1 MAVTM
6 EGLSL
11 SGAFNSLR
19 AKYCSEHQ
27 PGVHQ
32 SPVFV
37 GIYRRPDRV
46 LFSLRISRR
55 KLQTNAICDLHR
67 TSFRV
72 SRHGGRRAFCRKP
85 VISCCL
91 SHDRNLESVD
101 VDNRTRCL
109 FCGAQ
114 QRPSSSRRRRHTPT
128 EIVVERRD
136 IVERR
141 DDRER
146 RCSLEIAP

>member
-1 MAVTM
+1 LLGTSAET
-6 EGLSL
+6 E
-11 SGAFNSLR
+11 
-19 AKYCSEHQ
+19 
-27 PGVHQ
+27 PGVQ
-32 SPVFV
+32 SPFVV
-37 GIYRRPDRV
+37 GIHRRPDRI

-55 KLQTNAICDLHR
+55 TKNSKPMRFLRHR

-72 SRHGGRRAFCRKP
+72 SRHGGRRAFSHDKMRKP